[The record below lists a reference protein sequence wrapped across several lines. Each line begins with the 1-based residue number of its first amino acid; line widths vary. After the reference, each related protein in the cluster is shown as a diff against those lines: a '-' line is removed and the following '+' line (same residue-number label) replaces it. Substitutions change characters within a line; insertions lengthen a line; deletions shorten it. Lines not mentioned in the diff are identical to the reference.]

1 MRTVI
6 FPLGENQSFYEI
18 GRRGE
23 NDVTEVLFDYSS
35 WVAEFGS
42 GVCSLLVKRTEDLSA
57 YPVVMTYSGNVARW
71 LVSSID
77 TAYKG
82 NGQAEYVFTVGGQI
96 AKSIVYD
103 FVVLPDIGN
112 ASSTPPDPYE
122 DWVDTLTELG
132 AETLANAQAAERAQ
146 GLAETAQTAAETAQ
160 GKAEDAQ
167 SAAERA
173 QTAAETAQGLAETAE
188 GGAEA
193 QALKAEGFAVG
204 EQDGTAVESGSPY
217 YENNAEYYCG
227 LAAQHASE
235 AGYIGMM
242 IDGSTGH
249 LIYTRTTN
257 VTELDFSLVDG
268 NLILEVG

>member
-1 MRTVI
+1 MITQAVTVTDKGTQNI
-6 FPLGENQSFYEI
+6 II
-18 GRRGE
+18 GRRGTYDTE
-23 NDVTEVLFDYSS
+23 QVVFDVSYLADTYGDGVAVLM
-35 WVAEFGS
+35 
-42 GVCSLLVKRTEDLSA
+42 VKR
-57 YPVVMTYSGNVARW
+57 PVD
-71 LVSSID
+71 D
-77 TAYKG
+77 TAYPATTTQDGDTVTWVITATDTSYKG
-82 NGQAEYVFTVGGQI
+82 HGECELFWYVNEAL
-96 AKSIVYD
+96 AKSVIYTIA
-103 FVVLPDIGN
+103 VLRDIGE
-112 ASSTPPDPYE
+112 TTQEPPDPYE

-146 GLAETAQTAAETAQ
+146 TAAETAQ

-167 SAAERA
+167 
-173 QTAAETAQGLAETAE
+173 TAAETAQGHAEDAQQAAETAE
-188 GGAEA
+188 SGAEA

-204 EQDGTAVESGSPY
+204 EQDGAAVESGSPY

-249 LIYTRTTN
+249 LIYTRTTT